1 MTLSHVDDDRLLEA
15 HDRSNNDSL
24 EATMDQALRIY
35 ADLKNAEELLDDD
48 REELP
53 A

>member
-1 MTLSHVDDDRLLEA
+1 MTLIHVDDVRLLEA

-24 EATMDQALRIY
+24 EETMDQALRIY
-35 ADLKNAEELLDDD
+35 AGLKNAEELLDDD